1 MKRIRLNATAG
12 LRLTGD
18 LKVAVEAMAF
28 RERRS
33 MSQMLGILVEEAV
46 AIRARTPTQQAAE

>member
-46 AIRARTPTQQAAE
+46 AARTPTQQQAAE